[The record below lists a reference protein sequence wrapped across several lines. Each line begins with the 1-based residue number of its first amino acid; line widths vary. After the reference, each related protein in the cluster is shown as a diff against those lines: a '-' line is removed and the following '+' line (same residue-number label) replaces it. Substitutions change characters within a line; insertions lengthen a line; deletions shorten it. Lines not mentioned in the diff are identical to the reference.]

1 MSENQ
6 RIQAQKEIVEQAMRG
21 IGLMVGNA
29 VWAASQ
35 CETKCECENWR
46 KSMSDALEQ
55 IKQLTNAG
63 HGLAEWSWR
72 MMENGTR
79 RWRCDT
85 YHTDEQMREWCELFE
100 IPLPSALK
108 D

>member
-6 RIQAQKEIVEQAMRG
+6 STQEQIRIVRQAMSG
-21 IGLMVGNA
+21 IELMVGNA
-29 VWAASQ
+29 VAAASQ

-63 HGLAEWSWR
+63 HGMAEWTWQ
-72 MMENGTR
+72 MLPNGLQV
-79 RWRCDT
+79 WNCQN
-85 YHTDEQMREWCELFE
+85 YLTDEQMREWCELFE
-100 IPLPSALK
+100 VPLPSQLK

>member
-6 RIQAQKEIVEQAMRG
+6 RIQTNHDIIKHSIG
-21 IGLMVGNA
+21 IIALMAENLA
-29 VWAASQ
+29 EAASQ

-55 IKQLTNAG
+55 IKELTIAG
-63 HGLAEWSWR
+63 NFLHEWSWR

-100 IPLPSALK
+100 VPLPSQLK